1 MKQYTSQLV
10 TIIVTAVVGILVL
23 TVPALEPY
31 REALIQAVSLIALA
45 VIGGISLRKGLL
57 TRRGLIP
64 PSVVTDYTAEI
75 VIVVVTAVINGL
87 VLFLPDLEPYR
98 EALIQAIAYI
108 ALALLGGISVQKAL
122 KGA

>member
-64 PSVVTDYTAEI
+64 PSAVTDYTAEI